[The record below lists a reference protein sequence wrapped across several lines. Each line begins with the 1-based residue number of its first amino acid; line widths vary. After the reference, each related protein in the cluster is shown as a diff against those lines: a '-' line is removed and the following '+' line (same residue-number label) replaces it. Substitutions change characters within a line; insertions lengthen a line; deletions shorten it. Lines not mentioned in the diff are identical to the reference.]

1 MRGLKE
7 TFFKKH
13 FNSYLKIQAVSSNV
27 APSKFLQL
35 NQNFIS
41 LLRSTLNGPSNI
53 FWRFSV
59 LFAFSFCFLF
69 TLLTSPF
76 SSRGFFFPAYLSFFL
91 HFASSISSPIF
102 LHSPLFSSFLTL
114 MYFIHLPFCPPFV
127 QCKKV
132 HALFHVVILC
142 LSALPCA
149 HFLKQSWR
157 GISLDGRNRGLFYKN
172 MCC

>member
-53 FWRFSV
+53 FWRFSI

-69 TLLTSPF
+69 ALLTSPF
-76 SSRGFFFPAYLSFFL
+76 SSRVFFFFPLIYLSF
-91 HFASSISSPIF
+91 SILPLPF
-102 LHSPLFSSFLTL
+102 PPLFFC
-114 MYFIHLPFCPPFV
+114 IHLCSVPFSHWCTSFICHSV
-127 QCKKV
+127 
-132 HALFHVVILC
+132 
-142 LSALPCA
+142 LPLYNVRKYMPC
-149 HFLKQSWR
+149 F
-157 GISLDGRNRGLFYKN
+157 
-172 MCC
+172 M

>member
-1 MRGLKE
+1 M
-7 TFFKKH
+7 
-13 FNSYLKIQAVSSNV
+13 KIQAVSSNV

-53 FWRFSV
+53 FWRLSI

-69 TLLTSPF
+69 ALLSLPV
-76 SSRGFFFPAYLSFFL
+76 FFFSAYLSFFL

-102 LHSPLFSSFLTL
+102 LHSPLFSSFVTL
-114 MYFIHLPFCPPFV
+114 MYFIHFPFCPPFV

-149 HFLKQSWR
+149 HFFETKLKGNKFGWE
-157 GISLDGRNRGLFYKN
+157 K
-172 MCC
+172 